1 MSLPLNQIA
10 PALLPSPATGKVEI
24 VWEHDE
30 AAPRVSLQYSTWVEN
45 LGWCPQKTMPVPLDQ
60 LDELHRALTVVR
72 HRVKRR
78 QADAGAPPVSAKV
91 IHVAF

>member
-1 MSLPLNQIA
+1 MSLPLNQVA
-10 PALLPSPATGKVEI
+10 PDLLPSPTTGKVEI

-30 AAPRVSLQYSTWVEN
+30 VVPRVSLQYSTWVEN
-45 LGWCPQKTMPVPLDQ
+45 LGWCPQKTMPVPLAQ

-72 HRVKRR
+72 HRVKRQ
-78 QADAGAPPVSAKV
+78 QAAAGTPPVSGKV